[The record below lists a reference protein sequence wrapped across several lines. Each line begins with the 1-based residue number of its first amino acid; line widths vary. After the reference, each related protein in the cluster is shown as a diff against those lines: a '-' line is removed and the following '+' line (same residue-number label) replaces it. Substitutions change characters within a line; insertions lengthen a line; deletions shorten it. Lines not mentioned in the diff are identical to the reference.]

1 MNQPESDILALLQNP
16 VTRDSGFLLLMNT
29 YQKQLYWHIR
39 RLVVSHEDAE
49 DILQETFILVYNNIG
64 AFKGESKLYTWLYRI
79 ATNECN
85 RFFRHNNLRIKN
97 VELLSDETPE
107 LAAGSE
113 LEGSESIL
121 IKFQQA
127 IQQLPKKQKIVF
139 NLRYYDELSYE
150 DMEQILRTSVGTLR
164 TTYHFAYERIK
175 KYLTEHD

>member
-1 MNQPESDILALLQNP
+1 
-16 VTRDSGFLLLMNT
+16 
-29 YQKQLYWHIR
+29 
-39 RLVVSHEDAE
+39 
-49 DILQETFILVYNNIG
+49 
-64 AFKGESKLYTWLYRI
+64 
-79 ATNECN
+79 
-85 RFFRHNNLRIKN
+85 